1 MPDQQLF
8 EKVQQVR
15 QQLNTVIRGKE
26 EVLKLLFAALFA
38 EGHILME
45 DVPGTGKTTLIK
57 RLRKEFPTFGYSV
70 SCTTRAPRDGEVDGR
85 DYHFLGRE
93 RFVELRDQGHFAEWA
108 EVHGNF
114 YGTPLPPVREML
126 AKGQDILFD
135 IDVQGAAQLRKNMP
149 DARFLFI
156 LPPSVEELERRLR
169 GRGLDSEEVIL
180 RRLANARAEMQEAPH
195 YDALIVNDDLDTAY
209 DHLRAA
215 YLAATLAPRCRP
227 GLVKALNN
235 GHLL

>member
-1 MPDQQLF
+1 MHKIGKTFIVSGPSGVG
-8 EKVQQVR
+8 KS
-15 QQLNTVIRGKE
+15 TV
-26 EVLKLLFAALFA
+26 LHALFQ
-38 EGHILME
+38 GRDDLY
-45 DVPGTGKTTLIK
+45 
-57 RLRKEFPTFGYSV
+57 FSV
-70 SCTTRAPRDGEVDGR
+70 SATTRAPREGEQDGV
-85 DYHFLGRE
+85 DYHFIQADA
-93 RFVELRDQGHFAEWA
+93 FRDMIAADAFLEYAEY
-108 EVHGNF
+108 VGNF

-156 LPPSVEELERRLR
+156 LPPSMEELERRLR

-215 YLAATLAPRCRP
+215 YLAATLAPHCRP
-227 GLVKALNN
+227 GLVEALNN

>member
-1 MPDQQLF
+1 MNRVDEAYVSLYGDVNCDSRVDITDAVLLNKVAAGAVTLDTP
-8 EKVQQVR
+8 EKQA
-15 QQLNTVIRGKE
+15 N
-26 EVLKLLFAALFA
+26 ADCDAN
-38 EGHILME
+38 
-45 DVPGTGKTTLIK
+45 
-57 RLRKEFPTFGYSV
+57 
-70 SCTTRAPRDGEVDGR
+70 GEVDGK
-85 DYHFLGRE
+85 DYHFLSRE

-156 LPPSVEELERRLR
+156 LPPSMEELERRLR

-215 YLAATLAPRCRP
+215 YLAATLAPHCRP
-227 GLVKALNN
+227 GLVEALNN

>member
-1 MPDQQLF
+1 MNRLGIA
-8 EKVQQVR
+8 
-15 QQLNTVIRGKE
+15 LVIS
-26 EVLKLLFAALFA
+26 A
-38 EGHILME
+38 
-45 DVPGTGKTTLIK
+45 PSGTGKTTLIK

-85 DYHFLGRE
+85 DYHFLSRE

-195 YDALIVNDDLDTAY
+195 YDALIVNDDLEEERWLPNSLSLWICPA
-209 DHLRAA
+209 RK
-215 YLAATLAPRCRP
+215 TLSSWPANCKAPCP
-227 GLVKALNN
+227 GARWAWNCSPWPARTSSAN
-235 GHLL
+235 CTTSASMSSWT

>member
-1 MPDQQLF
+1 MNRLGIA
-8 EKVQQVR
+8 
-15 QQLNTVIRGKE
+15 LVIS
-26 EVLKLLFAALFA
+26 A
-38 EGHILME
+38 
-45 DVPGTGKTTLIK
+45 PSGTGKTTLIK

-70 SCTTRAPRDGEVDGR
+70 SCTTRAPRDG
-85 DYHFLGRE
+85 
-93 RFVELRDQGHFAEWA
+93 
-108 EVHGNF
+108 
-114 YGTPLPPVREML
+114 EML

-227 GLVKALNN
+227 GLVEALNN

>member
-1 MPDQQLF
+1 MNRLGIA
-8 EKVQQVR
+8 
-15 QQLNTVIRGKE
+15 LVIS
-26 EVLKLLFAALFA
+26 A
-38 EGHILME
+38 
-45 DVPGTGKTTLIK
+45 PSGTGKTTLIK
-57 RLRKEFPTFGYSV
+57 RLRKEFPNFGYSI
-70 SCTTRAPRDGEVDGR
+70 SCTTRAPREGEVDGK
-85 DYHFLGRE
+85 DYHFLSRE

-156 LPPSVEELERRLR
+156 LPPSMEELERRLR
-169 GRGLDSEEVIL
+169 GRRPGQRGSHPAPPGQCP
-180 RRLANARAEMQEAPH
+180 RRDEEAPH
-195 YDALIVNDDLDTAY
+195 SNALIVNDDLDTAY

-215 YLAATLAPRCRP
+215 YLAATLAPHCRP
-227 GLVKALNN
+227 GLVEALNN